1 MVYIYENM
9 KISNNKIYDIVIV
22 GAGPAGIAFASGFA
36 DTNIKIAII
45 DKSPVKIISE
55 PKIDGREI
63 AITHYSE
70 KILKKLNIWHLFSS
84 KIISVIKKAKVLDGD
99 SSYFLDFNHQEI
111 NEENL
116 GYLIPN
122 HIIKKTLYKKLKN
135 ISNITLIDKVECLS
149 INLNDKYS
157 SIVLSNGKK
166 IKASLVVAA
175 DGRFSK
181 LRSKM
186 GMAAFVNNFNKNM
199 IVCRMQHEK
208 SHQNTAYEFFR
219 YNETQALLP
228 YIKNQSSIVTTTTK
242 ENSSIFMKMD
252 KKKFNKEMENSFNN
266 FFGKMRLVGKRYS
279 YPMVTTYTKKFVSER
294 FALIGDA
301 AVGMHPVTA
310 HGFNL
315 GLRGLDILID
325 EIKIAIRNKID
336 IGSISVLNNYQ
347 SRLHRIAA
355 PIYLTTNSIVNLYT
369 SNILPAKITRQ
380 FMLRLANTVKPIKQ
394 TFLNMLK

>member
-1 MVYIYENM
+1 M

-111 NEENL
+111 NEKNL

-157 SIVLSNGKK
+157 SIILSNGKK

-186 GMAAFVNNFNKNM
+186 GMTAFVNNFNKNM

-228 YIKNQSSIVTTTTK
+228 YINNQSSIVTTTTK
-242 ENSSIFMKMD
+242 ENSSIFMRMD
-252 KKKFNKEMENSFNN
+252 KKKFNEEMENSFNN

-279 YPMVTTYTKKFVSER
+279 YPMVTTYTKKFVSDR

-336 IGSISVLNNYQ
+336 IGSITVLNKYQ

-380 FMLRLANTVKPIKQ
+380 IMLRLANTVKPIKQ